1 MLNVVTEVALHVHD
15 VFFKKHLF
23 SNLNSWS
30 CLTRWDTTPCSSP
43 EEKRKKRNLWKK
55 SGPWLYPE
63 TQMVPKLL
71 QDKQNSLEVFG
82 I

>member
-43 EEKRKKRNLWKK
+43 KEKRKKRNL
-55 SGPWLYPE
+55 
-63 TQMVPKLL
+63 
-71 QDKQNSLEVFG
+71 
-82 I
+82 